1 MRDNLYLLDYNYDLY
16 TGRLPLDPG
25 FDTNFESHLLESI
38 GIKRCCGCGGGGE
51 GWISMMQA

>member
-16 TGRLPLDPG
+16 MGRLPLDPG

-38 GIKRCCGCGGGGE
+38 GIKCVVDVGE
-51 GWISMMQA
+51 GERGGSA